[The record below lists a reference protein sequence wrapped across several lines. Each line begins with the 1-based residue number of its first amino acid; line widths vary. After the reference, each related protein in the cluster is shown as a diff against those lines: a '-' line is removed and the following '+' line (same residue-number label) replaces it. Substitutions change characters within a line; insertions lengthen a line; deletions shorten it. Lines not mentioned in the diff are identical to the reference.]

1 MGQVTLLQVMPV
13 EAPADVRLRSDDEEV
28 IRRELL
34 WIGVRFGRWHAAH
47 RLPAEADDAAITRA
61 YRCHIDHV
69 RAESGYR
76 AVEIARLPEGPE
88 GPHAP
93 AAAGHDPPPT
103 GPDQAFCEDCPG
115 EHLHEEDLVRFVVAG
130 SACFFLH
137 VSGAVHAVLC
147 TAGDLLS
154 VPGRTA
160 HWFDAGADPRYTAIR
175 FRQGAGGAGTRCLP
189 NGLAA
194 RFPGFDALAAP
205 R

>member
-1 MGQVTLLQVMPV
+1 MTLLLVMPAD
-13 EAPADVRLRSDDEEV
+13 APGDVRLRSDDPEV

-34 WIGVRFGRWHAAH
+34 WIGVRFDRWHAAH

-69 RAESGYR
+69 RAESGCR
-76 AVEIARLPEGPE
+76 AVEITRLPQGPD
-88 GPHAP
+88 GPAP
-93 AAAGHDPPPT
+93 AGHSPFPA
-103 GPDQAFCEDCPG
+103 GPDQPLCEDCSG

-137 VSGAVHAVLC
+137 VSGAVHVVLC

-160 HWFDAGADPRYTAIR
+160 HWFDAGADPRYTAVR
-175 FRQGAGGAGTRCLP
+175 FRQDAGGGGTRSLSH
-189 NGLAA
+189 GLAA

>member
-1 MGQVTLLQVMPV
+1 MDQVTLLQVMPA
-13 EAPADVRLRSDDEEV
+13 EAPGDVRLRSDDQEV

-47 RLPAEADDAAITRA
+47 RLPADADDAAITRA

-76 AVEIARLPEGPE
+76 AVEIARLPQGPD
-88 GPHAP
+88 GPAP
-93 AAAGHDPPPT
+93 AGHVPSPA
-103 GPDQAFCEDCPG
+103 GPDQPFCEDCSG

-160 HWFDAGADPRYTAIR
+160 HWFDAGADPRYTAVR
-175 FRQGAGGAGTRCLP
+175 FRQDAGGGGTRSLP

-194 RFPGFDALAAP
+194 RFPGFDALAAS